1 MLKNTKQPQYF
12 KSFLLGMTAI
22 ILPVLSFNQNIPK
35 VKAYTALDWKK
46 VKSDYKK
53 SIVGIQ
59 KEVTNFGYR
68 K

>member
-1 MLKNTKQPQYF
+1 MFKNTKQPQYF

-22 ILPVLSFNQNIPK
+22 MLPVFSFSQNIPK
-35 VKAYTALDWKK
+35 GKPGTVTDWQK

-53 SIVGIQ
+53 SSMGIQ
-59 KEVTNFGYR
+59 KEVMNFGYR